1 MKEVDISDLSKE
13 ELYELIAR
21 VHDLGALHLAVEEA
35 ESQIEW
41 KDNRGNINKR
51 NDLLQLQRDIQKVI
65 TDPKQIR
72 EKQIR

>member
-1 MKEVDISDLSKE
+1 MKQVDIGDLSKV
-13 ELYELIAR
+13 ELFELIAR
-21 VHDLGALHLAVEEA
+21 VHELGALHLAVEEV
-35 ESQIEW
+35 ESLIEW
-41 KDNRGNINKR
+41 KDNRENINRR